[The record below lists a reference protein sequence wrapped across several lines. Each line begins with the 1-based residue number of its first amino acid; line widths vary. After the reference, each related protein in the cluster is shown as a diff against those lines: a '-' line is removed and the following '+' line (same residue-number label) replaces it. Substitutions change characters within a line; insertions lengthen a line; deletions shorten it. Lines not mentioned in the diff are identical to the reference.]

1 MNSQYIL
8 KTIRPFVREDKL
20 TYDDFDKVF
29 GFLPRKEQYSIADSI
44 QDDLHIELVDELAE
58 TTTEAVDAEIEPLIV
73 RQAREIKMPN
83 KLLIRM
89 IQDGD
94 KQARQDL
101 CVKNRGL
108 VESIASRC
116 ERHEKNFNTQLTFED
131 LTQEGFVGMLKA
143 AERFDFSKETEFSTY
158 ATFWI
163 EQAIQRAI
171 YDTGLVIRL
180 PVHLVEKI
188 KTLNRLEKKFL
199 QQGFSLRRRI
209 ELIAKETGWELE
221 DVRHLFAL
229 SAAHLNITSLDAPVG
244 EESDAPLENFI
255 PDEKSTLEDDVE
267 LLLLREQIDAALS
280 TLTEREQE
288 VLKLR
293 YGLEDGQERTLED
306 VGKIFNVTRE
316 RIRQIEAK
324 ALRKLRHPDRSKK
337 LRDFLD

>member
-8 KTIRPFVREDKL
+8 KTIRQFVRDNKL

-29 GFLPRKEQYSIADSI
+29 GFLPRKEQYSIADAI
-44 QDDLHIELVDELAE
+44 QDDLHIELVDELEE
-58 TTTEAVDAEIEPLIV
+58 TPTEAVDVEIEPLIV
-73 RQAREIKMPN
+73 RQAHEIKMPN

-94 KQARQDL
+94 EQARQDL

-108 VESIASRC
+108 VESIAARC
-116 ERHEKNFNTQLTFED
+116 ERYEKKFNTQLMFED

-158 ATFWI
+158 ATWWI

-209 ELIAKETGWELE
+209 ELIAQETGWELE

-255 PDEKSTLEDDVE
+255 PDEKSTLEDGVE

-293 YGLEDGQERTLED
+293 YGLADGQERTLEE

-316 RIRQIEAK
+316 RIRQIESK
-324 ALRKLRHPDRSKK
+324 ALRKLRHLDRSKK
-337 LRDFLD
+337 LREFLD